1 MYWPRMRASFCMGRH
16 KGNLLSIAE
25 QESDNNLFAE
35 FLDDYFAESEE
46 HLTVLRRGLLALERF
61 VNQPQIE
68 RPLLDELFRSFHS
81 LKGISGMVG
90 VREAEQLAHEMESYL
105 RALRQNQVT
114 LSEEGMD
121 GLIAGTKTLEQVIS
135 ARRGQ
140 NPPPDIARVIAQ
152 LESLSPNGAPASQLN
167 SSQLNSSQLNAS
179 PLPAPARADDSD
191 AKLWRFEFIPTPE
204 LAERGINVNTVRARL
219 QEWGELRNG
228 VPRVMPGGGIAFE
241 FLVESRADQSTFV
254 GLSDNGLTCE
264 LYREHALTTSE
275 PAKTDN
281 PNTKIESDAPAIAPS
296 NIVRVSLGRLDDLM
310 RMVGELVIS
319 RARLEDNLKKA
330 EPAMPASEWRA
341 LQETNLMIERQLRDL
356 REGVMR
362 VRMVAVGEIFERMRF
377 VVNDLSREYKKKVR
391 LELSG
396 QETEIDKLLIER
408 MMDPLLHLV
417 RNAISHALEPMA
429 DREAMGKPPEGTIW
443 LRAFTAAEMVVIE
456 VEDDGRGIE
465 RERVAERAR
474 KMGLIADDARL
485 DDAALLDLICS
496 PGFSTRDEADRASGR
511 GVGMAVVKNTVL
523 GLGGVLAL
531 DSEVGRGT
539 RFTIQL
545 PVTLA
550 IADAL
555 IVSAGGHKFAVP
567 QSSVREVMEIDPA
580 SVKAFENNEVIH
592 YRGGVLPIVRLARL
606 FELDEKYERA
616 FHAFVI
622 GSGLNAVGIAVDRIL
637 GQREIVVRAINDPL
651 IQVAGIAGATEL
663 GDGRV
668 VLILDAAALVKQSVF
683 ARNRMIDD

>member
-1 MYWPRMRASFCMGRH
+1 MCLPRTRANCYKGRH
-16 KGNLLSIAE
+16 EGNVLSIAE

-35 FLDDYFAESEE
+35 FLNDYFAESEE
-46 HLTVLRRGLLALERF
+46 HLTILRRGLLALERF
-61 VNQPQIE
+61 VNRPQIE

-105 RALRQNQVT
+105 RALRQDQVT
-114 LSEEGMD
+114 LSEAGMD
-121 GLIAGTKTLEQVIS
+121 GLIAGTKALEQVIS
-135 ARRGQ
+135 ARRAET
-140 NPPPDIARVIAQ
+140 PPPEIAHVIAQ
-152 LESLSPNGAPASQLN
+152 LEALSLDAAPLNGTSLNDAPASQPYT
-167 SSQLNSSQLNAS
+167 S
-179 PLPAPARADDSD
+179 PLPVAARADESE

-219 QEWGELRNG
+219 QELGELRNSA
-228 VPRVMPGGGIAFE
+228 PQVMPGGSIAFE
-241 FLVESRADQSTFV
+241 FLVESRADQTTFV
-254 GLSDNGLTCE
+254 ALSDNGLTWE
-264 LYREHALTTSE
+264 LYSEQALTTSE
-275 PAKTDN
+275 PVKTHN
-281 PNTKIESDAPAIAPS
+281 ANTKIESAAPAIAPS

-330 EPAMPASEWRA
+330 ETAMPASEWRA

-456 VEDDGRGIE
+456 VEDDGRGID
-465 RERVAERAR
+465 RERVAQRAR
-474 KMGLIADDARL
+474 KIGLIADDASL

-531 DSEVGRGT
+531 DSEAGRGT
-539 RFTIQL
+539 RFTVQL
-545 PVTLA
+545 PITLA

-580 SVKAFENNEVIH
+580 SVKAFENNEIIQ

-606 FELDEKYERA
+606 FELDDKYERV

-651 IQVAGIAGATEL
+651 IQVAGVAGATEL

-668 VLILDAAALVKQSVF
+668 VLILDAAALVKESVS
-683 ARNRMIDD
+683 ARNGIFVD

>member
-1 MYWPRMRASFCMGRH
+1 
-16 KGNLLSIAE
+16 LSIAE

-68 RPLLDELFRSFHS
+68 PPLLDELFRSFHS

-114 LSEEGMD
+114 LSEEGMA

-152 LESLSPNGAPASQLN
+152 LEALSPNGDSAPQLN
-167 SSQLNSSQLNAS
+167 SSS
-179 PLPAPARADDSD
+179 LPVPARADESD
-191 AKLWRFEFIPTPE
+191 AKLWRFEFVPTPE

-241 FLVESRADQSTFV
+241 FIVESRADQSTFV
-254 GLSDNGLTCE
+254 GLRDNGLTCE
-264 LYREHALTTSE
+264 LYREQALTTSE

-281 PNTKIESDAPAIAPS
+281 PDTKIESDAPAIAPS

-429 DREAMGKPPEGTIW
+429 DREAMGKPTEGTIW
-443 LRAFTAAEMVVIE
+443 LRAFTAAETVVIE

-511 GVGMAVVKNTVL
+511 GIGMAVVKNTVL
-523 GLGGVLAL
+523 GLGGVLSL

-580 SVKAFENNEVIH
+580 SVKAFENNEVIQ

-683 ARNRMIDD
+683 ARNRMIVD

>member
-1 MYWPRMRASFCMGRH
+1 MRASFCKERH
-16 KGNLLSIAE
+16 KGKVLSIAE
-25 QESDNNLFAE
+25 QEPENNFFAE
-35 FLDDYFAESEE
+35 FLNDYFAESEE

-61 VNQPQIE
+61 VNTPKIG

-90 VREAEQLAHEMESYL
+90 VREAERLAHEMESYL
-105 RALRQNQVT
+105 RALREEQTT
-114 LSEEGMD
+114 LSEEGMA
-121 GLIAGTKTLEQVIS
+121 GLIAGTKMLELVIS
-135 ARRGQ
+135 ERRAQ
-140 NPPPDIARVIAQ
+140 NPPPDIARVMRQ
-152 LESLSPNGAPASQLN
+152 LESLTSDGAPDARRSSPSLRDPALADDKQEATGGERVIDAGENGAP
-167 SSQLNSSQLNAS
+167 
-179 PLPAPARADDSD
+179 
-191 AKLWRFEFIPTPE
+191 LWRFEFIPTPA

-219 QEWGELRNG
+219 QEIGELRNSA
-228 VPRVMPGGGIAFE
+228 PRVMPEGGIAFE
-241 FLVESRADQSTFV
+241 FIVASRADRSTFA
-254 GLSDNGLTCE
+254 GLSESGLTFE
-264 LYREHALTTSE
+264 SYREPALTTSE
-275 PAKTDN
+275 PVRTGDPDTNVEGA
-281 PNTKIESDAPAIAPS
+281 APAIAPS
-296 NIVRVSLGRLDDLM
+296 NIVRVSLGRLDELM

-330 EPAMPASEWRA
+330 EAAMPAPEWRA
-341 LQETNLMIERQLRDL
+341 LEETNLMIERQLRDL
-356 REGVMR
+356 REGIMR

-391 LELSG
+391 LKVNG

-417 RNAISHALEPMA
+417 RNAISHGLEPTA
-429 DREAMGKPPEGTIW
+429 DRLAAGKPAEGTIW
-443 LRAFTAAEMVVIE
+443 LRAFTAAEMVVLE
-456 VEDDGRGIE
+456 VEDDGRGID
-465 RERVAERAR
+465 REWVAGRAR
-474 KMGLIADDARL
+474 KVGLMADGARL
-485 DDAALLDLICS
+485 DDAALLDLICA

-511 GVGMAVVKNTVL
+511 GVGMSVVKNTVL
-523 GLGGVLAL
+523 GLGGVLTL

-539 RFTIQL
+539 RFTIHL
-545 PVTLA
+545 PITLA

-567 QSSVREVMEIDPA
+567 QASVREVMEVEPA

-606 FELDEKYERA
+606 FGFGENYERA

-622 GSGLNAVGIAVDRIL
+622 GGGSNAVGIAVDRIL

-651 IQVAGIAGATEL
+651 IQVAGVAGATEL

-668 VLILDAAALVKQSVF
+668 VLILDAAALVKQSVS
-683 ARNRMIDD
+683 ARNRVVVD

>member
-1 MYWPRMRASFCMGRH
+1 
-16 KGNLLSIAE
+16 LSIAE
-25 QESDNNLFAE
+25 QESNDSFFAE

-46 HLTVLRRGLLALERF
+46 HLTILRRDLLALERF
-61 VNQPQIE
+61 VGKPQIE
-68 RPLLDELFRSFHS
+68 RPLLDEIFRSFHS

-105 RALRQNQVT
+105 RALRQDQAT
-114 LSEEGMD
+114 LTEEGMD
-121 GLIAGTKTLEQVIS
+121 GLIAGTKMLEQVIS
-135 ARRGQ
+135 AKREQ
-140 NPPPDIARVIAQ
+140 NPPPDIAPVMAQ
-152 LESLSPNGAPASQLN
+152 IELTIPGDAPVTQSDSSPVDG
-167 SSQLNSSQLNAS
+167 
-179 PLPAPARADDSD
+179 PAPSDDSKTSGEAQVSCAD
-191 AKLWRFEFIPTPE
+191 ESGARTWRFEFIPSPE
-204 LAERGINVNTVRARL
+204 LSVRGVNVNTVRARL
-219 QEWGELRNG
+219 QELGELRNG
-228 VPRVMPGGGIAFE
+228 APRVMPGGGIAFE
-241 FLVESRADQSTFV
+241 FIVASRADESMFV
-254 GLSDNGLTCE
+254 ALGEDGLTFQ
-264 LYREHALTTSE
+264 LHQE
-275 PAKTDN
+275 PSLATPESKEAGDFRTEMAKA
-281 PNTKIESDAPAIAPS
+281 APAIAPS
-296 NIVRVSLGRLDDLM
+296 NIVRVGLGRLDEMM

-319 RARLEDNLKKA
+319 RARLEDNIKNA
-330 EPAMPASEWRA
+330 EPVMPASQWRT

-362 VRMVAVGEIFERMRF
+362 VRMVPVGEIFERMRF
-377 VVNDLSREYKKKVR
+377 VVRDLSREYHKKVR

-417 RNAISHALEPMA
+417 RNAISHGLEPTTE
-429 DREAMGKPPEGTIW
+429 REAIGKPAEGAIA
-443 LRAFTAAEMVVIE
+443 LRAFTAAETVVIE
-456 VEDDGRGIE
+456 VEDDGRGID
-465 RERVAERAR
+465 RGRVAERAS
-474 KMGLIADDARL
+474 KMGLIADDAKL
-485 DDAALLDLICS
+485 DTAALLDLICS

-511 GVGMAVVKNTVL
+511 GIGMAVVKDTVL
-523 GLGGVLAL
+523 GLGGAFTL

-555 IVSAGGHKFAVP
+555 IVSAGGQKFAVP
-567 QSSVREVMEIDPA
+567 QSSVREVMEIEPA
-580 SVKAFENNEVIH
+580 SVKSFENNEVIPF
-592 YRGGVLPIVRLARL
+592 RGGVLPIVRLARL

-622 GSGLNAVGIAVDRIL
+622 GTGLNAVGIAVDRIL

-668 VLILDAAALVKQSVF
+668 VLILDAAALVKQPAP
-683 ARNRMIDD
+683 ARRIN

>member
-1 MYWPRMRASFCMGRH
+1 M
-16 KGNLLSIAE
+16 SIAE
-25 QESDNNLFAE
+25 QGPDDSFFAE
-35 FLDDYFAESEE
+35 FLNDYFAESEE

-61 VNQPQIE
+61 VNAPKIE

-105 RALRQNQVT
+105 RALRQDQAT
-114 LSEEGMD
+114 LSEEGME
-121 GLIAGTKTLEQVIS
+121 GLIAGTKMLELVIS
-135 ARRGQ
+135 ERRVE
-140 NPPPDIARVIAQ
+140 NPPPNIARVIRR
-152 LESLSPNGAPASQLN
+152 LESLTSESAPDARRASQPHEAPAL
-167 SSQLNSSQLNAS
+167 
-179 PLPAPARADDSD
+179 ADERPEATGGEQVIGEQVIDAGEND
-191 AKLWRFEFIPTPE
+191 AKLWRFEFIPTPA

-219 QEWGELRNG
+219 LEMGELRNSA
-228 VPRVMPGGGIAFE
+228 PRVMPGGGIAFE
-241 FLVESRADQSTFV
+241 FIVASRADQSAIV
-254 GLSDNGLTCE
+254 GLSESGLTFE
-264 LYREHALTTSE
+264 LYREPALTTSK
-275 PAKTDN
+275 PVRTDD
-281 PNTKIESDAPAIAPS
+281 PDTKGDSAAPAIAPS
-296 NIVRVSLGRLDDLM
+296 NIVRVSLGRLDELM

-341 LQETNLMIERQLRDL
+341 LEDTNLMIERQLRDL

-377 VVNDLSREYKKKVR
+377 VVNDLSRENKKKVR
-391 LELSG
+391 LELKG
-396 QETEIDKLLIER
+396 QQTEIDKLLIER

-417 RNAISHALEPMA
+417 RNAISHGLEPTS
-429 DREAMGKPPEGTIW
+429 DRLALGKPAEGTIW
-443 LRAFTAAEMVVIE
+443 LRASTAAEMVVLE
-456 VEDDGRGIE
+456 VEDDGRGID
-465 RERVAERAR
+465 RERVAERGR
-474 KMGLIADDARL
+474 KLGLIPDGATVDDE
-485 DDAALLDLICS
+485 ALLDLICA

-511 GVGMAVVKNTVL
+511 GVGMAVVKNTVS

-539 RFTIQL
+539 RFTIHL
-545 PVTLA
+545 PITLA
-550 IADAL
+550 ITDAL

-567 QSSVREVMEIDPA
+567 QSSVREVMEVEPA

-606 FELDEKYERA
+606 FELDENHERA

-637 GQREIVVRAINDPL
+637 GQREVVVRSISDPL
-651 IQVAGIAGATEL
+651 VQVAGVAGATEL

-668 VLILDAAALVKQSVF
+668 VLILDAAVLVKQSVY
-683 ARNRMIDD
+683 ARNKMVVD